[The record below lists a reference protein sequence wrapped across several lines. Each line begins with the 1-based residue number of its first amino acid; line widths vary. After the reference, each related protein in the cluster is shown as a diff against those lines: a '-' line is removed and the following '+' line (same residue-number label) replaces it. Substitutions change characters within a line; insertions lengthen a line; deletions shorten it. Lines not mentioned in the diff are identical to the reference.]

1 MIKSK
6 PKVTITMDQSLL
18 DWIDVQV
25 KAKAFGSRSH
35 AVEKAVLAQKLAME
49 KAERAKSR

>member
-18 DWIDVQV
+18 DWIDMQV
-25 KAKAFGSRSH
+25 GAKMYGSRSH
-35 AVEKAVLAQKLAME
+35 AIEKAVLAQKEAME
-49 KAERAKSR
+49 KLEKAKAR